1 MAKVSFI
8 GLGVMGFPMARHLD
22 AAGHQVTVFNRTSDK
37 SRTWAE
43 SCKGQAALS
52 PKDAVQGAEF
62 VFSCVGNDAD
72 LREITIGPNGAFNSM
87 DAGSV
92 YVDHTTTSARVA
104 RELSD
109 LAQKRDI
116 RFLDAPVSGGQVGA
130 EKGALTVMC
139 GGTNDAFECAHP
151 LISAYARACIL
162 MGPVGSGQ
170 LTKMVNQIAI
180 AGVLQGLSEALNFG
194 QRSGLDMDSVIDV
207 ISKGAAQSWQLDN
220 RARTMC
226 RGKFDFGFAVK
237 WMRKDL
243 GIVLDEAR
251 DNDTRLPVTEI
262 IDEFYGELHKQG
274 GASWDTSSLI
284 KLLQ

>member
-8 GLGVMGFPMARHLD
+8 GLGVMGFSMARYLD
-22 AAGHQVTVFNRTSDK
+22 AAGHQVTVFNRTSQK
-37 SRTWAE
+37 SRAWAE
-43 SCKGQAALS
+43 SCKGKVALS

-62 VFSCVGNDAD
+62 VFSCVGNDDD
-72 LREITIGPNGAFNSM
+72 LREITVGSDGAFHSM
-87 DAGSV
+87 EAGSV
-92 YVDHTTTSARVA
+92 YVDHTTTSARIA
-104 RELSD
+104 RELAA
-109 LAQKRDI
+109 LAQKRDVG
-116 RFLDAPVSGGQVGA
+116 FVDAPVSGGQTGA
-130 EKGALTVMC
+130 EKGTLTVMC
-139 GGTNDAFECAHP
+139 GGTEDAFERARP
-151 LISAYARACIL
+151 LINAYARACVL

-170 LTKMVNQIAI
+170 LTKMVNQTAI

-220 RARTMC
+220 RAKTMC

-243 GIVLDEAR
+243 GIVRDEAK
-251 DNDTRLPVTEI
+251 NNGARLPMTDL
-262 IDEFYGELHKQG
+262 IDEFYGDLQKQG
-274 GASWDTSSLI
+274 GAGWDTSSLI